1 MREVALRPVGLQD
14 EQECIS
20 LAVSEDQSN
29 FVASNSKS
37 LEWSRKNPRCVPLAV
52 YADHKMVGFAM
63 YEPRGND
70 VFSIHRI
77 MIDAHHQRKGIG
89 RRALELT
96 IDKIKNLGGITI
108 YLSFRAEN
116 QVAEHLFQGLGFT
129 QHEIEPDGEIV
140 YRLGPPRDI
149 AF

>member
-1 MREVALRPVGLQD
+1 MRVVTLRPVNSKN

-20 LAVSEDQSN
+20 LAVSEDQSK
-29 FVASNSKS
+29 FVAPNSKS
-37 LEWSRKNPRCVPLAV
+37 IEWVRKNPRCVPLSV
-52 YADHKMVGFAM
+52 YADHKMVGFVM
-63 YEPRGND
+63 YEPRGNE

-77 MIDAHHQRKGIG
+77 MIDAQHQGKGIG

-96 IDKIKNLGGITI
+96 IDKIRNLGGSTI

-116 QVAEHLFQGLGFT
+116 QVAKKLFQSLGFI

-140 YRLGPPRDI
+140 YRLGPRRAI